1 MQSKPSHHG
10 GGAAIL
16 LTKTTLYMQLQLQC
30 FIHLLQGYVQG
41 VAVEEKNA
49 SLEQEVEE
57 QV

>member
-10 GGAAIL
+10 GGAVIL
-16 LTKTTLYMQLQLQC
+16 LTKTILYMQLLHC

-49 SLEQEVEE
+49 PLEQEVEE

>member
-1 MQSKPSHHG
+1 MQSKSSHHG
-10 GGAAIL
+10 GGALISL
-16 LTKTTLYMQLQLQC
+16 PKTYMQLLQC